1 MSWGENGLALK
12 KALGARVHAL
22 PNHMHPHAAVLLYQN
37 AAGHLDQKK
46 HIEGSD
52 LALAAYA
59 RAVGLKVVR
68 DDGEVLYWRTT
79 RRGHFSEVSLTC
91 GEAAVVARKPKI
103 SKSTLRAHGQR
114 AACPTQRVVPAQAG
128 SSWTR
133 TCAATN

>member
-22 PNHMHPHAAVLLYQN
+22 PNHMHPHAAMLLYQN
-37 AAGHLDQKK
+37 RAGKLNWEK
-46 HIEGSD
+46 HIKGSD
-52 LALAAYA
+52 RALAAYA
-59 RAVGLKVVR
+59 RTVGLEVVR
-68 DDGEVLYWRTT
+68 EDGEVLYWRTT
-79 RRGHFSEVSLTC
+79 RRGHFSIVSLTC

-114 AACPTQRVVPAQAG
+114 AACPTQRVVPAQVG
-128 SSWTR
+128 LSWTR